1 WSDLQ
6 HYRNCRCFSIF
17 SSSLFCQALI
27 MVLSLNSR
35 SLFVE
40 KWVIGNLLVAVIGSI
55 LVYSNPSISISWLL
69 MIYAIVRVFEIVIY
83 QLNVTLF
90 DPLKPNY
97 SIESGTRLLI
107 LLLINYIEMI
117 FWYTIILLS
126 IMNIKQIGTTS
137 NWISYV
143 TSSFYCFST
152 YDSNRMLANGDLFL
166 SLVSVEIV
174 TGLIMS
180 VLSLARCISLLPV
193 ADERRGKK

>member
-1 WSDLQ
+1 
-6 HYRNCRCFSIF
+6 
-17 SSSLFCQALI
+17 
-27 MVLSLNSR
+27 MSLNSR